1 MYKYE
6 RYNWIYT
13 IFNTININTMGCTNT
28 NIIDEMVYLSEI
40 DKWVPIEEY
49 KEYLQTKY
57 EH

>member
-1 MYKYE
+1 
-6 RYNWIYT
+6 
-13 IFNTININTMGCTNT
+13 MGITNT
-28 NIIDEMVYLSEI
+28 NVIDEMVYLSEI